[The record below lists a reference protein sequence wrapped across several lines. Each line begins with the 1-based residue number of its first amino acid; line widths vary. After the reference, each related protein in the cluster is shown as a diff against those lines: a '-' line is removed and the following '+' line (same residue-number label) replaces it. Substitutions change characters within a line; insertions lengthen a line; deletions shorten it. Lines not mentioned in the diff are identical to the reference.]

1 MYIRKNFHIFLM
13 TAEASDLDHFLKV
26 MLDPW
31 LQAPPRLLDDRNFK
45 KMVRKQWVYIMV
57 NRS

>member
-1 MYIRKNFHIFLM
+1 MSVPNISISSGKNFHIFLM

-31 LQAPPRLLDDRNFK
+31 LQAPRLLDDRNFQK
-45 KMVRKQWVYIMV
+45 KW
-57 NRS
+57 

>member
-1 MYIRKNFHIFLM
+1 M
-13 TAEASDLDHFLKV
+13 TAEASDLNHFLKV